1 VCLNLRRKF
10 AEETLSNIFNI
21 LGQLSDEDNERLLKV
36 ARFAELGIS
45 ASAVIHEIRQPMT
58 ALSMTLQM
66 ILDGVKNRSD
76 DVELNVHE
84 ALKLVSR
91 TERLIERARDF
102 MSPSTD
108 VVEVDLVKSITKVLS
123 AFQWQLGNR
132 PVIHLKAHV
141 PEHLPTVV
149 ADETQIEQML
159 ANLVSNSID
168 AVESQPEATILVA
181 AHAHDNTHVEFIVAD
196 NGCGMSEEVKEK
208 AFEPFFSTK
217 GDSHGTGLGLFIVMQ
232 IVSRYEG
239 NIRLLSDEELIKLD
253 TDHLKTGISISL
265 PRGYCQ

>member
-1 VCLNLRRKF
+1 
-10 AEETLSNIFNI
+10 LSDIFNI
-21 LGQLSDEDNERLLKV
+21 LGQLSEEDNERLLKV

-66 ILDGVKNRSD
+66 ILDGVKNKSE
-76 DVELNVHE
+76 DVEMNVEE
-84 ALKLVSR
+84 ALKLVTR
-91 TERLIERARDF
+91 TERLIDRARDF
-102 MSPSTD
+102 MSPSTY

-132 PVIHLKAHV
+132 PAIQLKAHV

-149 ADETQIEQML
+149 ADKTQIEQML

-168 AVESQPEATILVA
+168 AVESQPDATILVA
-181 AHAHDNTHVEFIVAD
+181 AHAHGENHVEFVVAD
-196 NGCGMSEEVKEK
+196 NGCGMSEEVKQK

-217 GDSHGTGLGLFIVMQ
+217 GDAQGTGLGLFIVMQ
-232 IVSRYEG
+232 IVSRYDG
-239 NIRLLSDEELIKLD
+239 AVRLLSAEDLTRLD
-253 TDHLKTGISISL
+253 AAHLNTGISIVL
-265 PRGYCQ
+265 PRGYRQ